1 MRTTRLRGPR
11 RLPPAKRLDKLQWR
25 TSGKAGA
32 PLAWALLFLLTA
44 ASGCAAFAPTPP
56 DRVRLDG
63 FPLRRF
69 DRVDAVVY
77 RSAQPSAEQLRELQR
92 RYGIRTVLKLNSGGE
107 PVPEGVTL
115 IHHPLSVL
123 KEPTPQQLQEILDAI
138 DHSEKPLLVHCTHG
152 EDRTGLVI
160 ALYRL
165 RHGTATDT
173 AYADMMR
180 HGFHPYAGVF
190 AAWLRHAGWS
200 S

>member
-1 MRTTRLRGPR
+1 MRTNRLRAPR
-11 RLPPAKRLDKLQWR
+11 RLPPAKKLKEHAPRSFWR
-25 TSGKAGA
+25 AGG
-32 PLAWALLFLLTA
+32 PLGWALLLSLVA
-44 ASGCAAFAPTPP
+44 ASGCAFFSPTPP
-56 DRVRLDG
+56 DTARLDG

-123 KEPTPQQLQEILDAI
+123 KEPTPQQLQEILDTI

>member
-1 MRTTRLRGPR
+1 MRTTRLRAPR
-11 RLPPAKRLDKLQWR
+11 RLPPAKKLDRLPWHAAR
-25 TSGKAGA
+25 KAGV
-32 PLAWALLFLLTA
+32 PLAWALLLALTA

-56 DRVRLDG
+56 DMTRLDG

-92 RYGIRTVLKLNSGGE
+92 RYGIRTVLKLNSGAE

-115 IHHPLSVL
+115 IHRPLSVL
-123 KEPTPQQLQEILDAI
+123 REPTPAELQEILDTI
-138 DHSEKPLLVHCTHG
+138 DHSAKPLLVHCTHG

-165 RHGTATDT
+165 RHGSATDT

-190 AAWLRHAGWS
+190 AAWLHRAGWS

>member
-1 MRTTRLRGPR
+1 MRTNRLRAPR
-11 RLPPAKRLDKLQWR
+11 LLPPSKKPEQPEWR
-25 TSGKAGA
+25 AARKAGA
-32 PLAWALLFLLTA
+32 PLALALLGLITA

-56 DRVRLDG
+56 DSARLDG

-69 DRVDAVVY
+69 DRVDAAVY
-77 RSAQPSAEQLRELQR
+77 RAAQPSAEQLRELQR
-92 RYGIRTVLKLNSGGE
+92 RYGIRTVLKLNSGAE
-107 PVPEGVTL
+107 VVPEGVTL

-123 KEPTPQQLQEILDAI
+123 KEPSPQELQEILDAI
-138 DHSEKPLLVHCTHG
+138 DRSAKPLLIHCTHG

-165 RHGTATDT
+165 RHGTALDT

-180 HGFHPYAGVF
+180 HGFHPYSGVF
-190 AAWLRHAGWS
+190 AAWLRRAGWS